1 MSIRLY
7 NTLTRKKEEFVPLH
21 DGEVRFYCCGPTVYN
36 FIHIGNARTFV
47 MADVIRRYLEYAGY
61 RVKFVLNIT
70 DIDDRIIQT
79 ANEQKLSFHDVA
91 QMYTEA
97 FFEDMGGIGM
107 KMPDTTPKVTD
118 HLDGIIRIIRSLMDR
133 GYAYASSGGVYY
145 DVTRF
150 EGYGK
155 LSGKNPEDLRAGAR
169 VEVDETKRSPLDFVL
184 WKSSKPGEP
193 AWDSPWGPGR
203 PGWHIECSAM
213 STAHLGEELDIHG
226 GGADLIF
233 PHHENEIAQ
242 SEGATGQTLARY
254 WIHFG
259 FLNVDNEKMS
269 KSLGNFW
276 LLRDALKKFRP
287 EALRLLFLQTHYA
300 SPLNFTEDNLRA
312 AEAAHRRIEATLQRS
327 RQALELRQQLGGS
340 VGGSDVHEDVEK
352 FSKQLDQ
359 IERDIV
365 EAMND
370 DFNTA
375 AAIGKIFDIC
385 NGLAR
390 ITTTKTLN
398 DFTAYVIKR
407 AQDLILEWNEFL
419 GILNLSKAES
429 GSKKLEEL
437 VQLLV
442 DIRTE
447 ARTRKDWALSDRIRD
462 GLAGLGIVIEDTPSG
477 TLWRVNP

>member
-107 KMPDTTPKVTD
+107 KMPDATPKVTD

-300 SPLNFTEDNLRA
+300 SPLNFTEENLRA